1 MMGSEDCEGFLPEIH
16 MFSRNS
22 SPYSSARGRT
32 SVSRPKAISKVP
44 RQTAT
49 SKVLPQIASLRVPL
63 KAISKQA
70 VSRRL
75 ILEEPNASQAT
86 STAVRQEHIVT
97 QEEQI
102 PPGSAYERRE
112 FVFEEESM
120 QMEELPELPSSLF
133 DCVANGELRME
144 LAAKLMLHRT
154 KNGTFNYA
162 AYDEFVSSNVAARA
176 VSRYDGLD
184 GFEDPHIVGCNFMA
198 MRLLADI
205 GKAQMM
211 KIAQAVE
218 NLRQPSFREVG
229 YYEPRDGE
237 VESEKKGQHHPESHI
252 SVSFPFTTDHQPPS
266 ANSRIFAEAERK
278 KRRDAKLKNLPDEIE
293 TTLIDFADDMMGYG
307 YDELLPGAVVDFE
320 NSEFYASL
328 GTDEAERK
336 QNFDQASREKMRWRP
351 QLFKALQ
358 FALRDIR
365 SYTYKESESKWI
377 PHKRQSKKVADE
389 MIDDGAVTGD
399 DDDLFIADE

>member
-1 MMGSEDCEGFLPEIH
+1 

-49 SKVLPQIASLRVPL
+49 LKVLPQIASPRVPL

-112 FVFEEESM
+112 FVFEENSM

-154 KNGTFNYA
+154 NSGTFNYA

-184 GFEDPHIVGCNFMA
+184 GFEASHIVGCNFMA
-198 MRLLADI
+198 MRLLGPIMFEKLSEAL
-205 GKAQMM
+205 
-211 KIAQAVE
+211 E
-218 NLRQPSFREVG
+218 NLCQPSFREVG

-237 VESEKKGQHHPESHI
+237 VESEKKGQHHPEPHI
-252 SVSFPFTTDHQPPS
+252 SVSFPFTADHQPPS
-266 ANSRIFAEAERK
+266 ANLRIFAEAEWK
-278 KRRDAKLKNLPDEIE
+278 KRQR
-293 TTLIDFADDMMGYG
+293 
-307 YDELLPGAVVDFE
+307 
-320 NSEFYASL
+320 
-328 GTDEAERK
+328 
-336 QNFDQASREKMRWRP
+336 
-351 QLFKALQ
+351 
-358 FALRDIR
+358 
-365 SYTYKESESKWI
+365 
-377 PHKRQSKKVADE
+377 RQTQKPPR
-389 MIDDGAVTGD
+389 
-399 DDDLFIADE
+399 